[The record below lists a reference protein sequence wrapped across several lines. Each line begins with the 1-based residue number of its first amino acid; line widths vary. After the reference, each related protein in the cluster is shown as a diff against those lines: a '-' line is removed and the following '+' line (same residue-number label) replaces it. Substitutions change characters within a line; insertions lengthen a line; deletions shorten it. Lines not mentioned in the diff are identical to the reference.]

1 MSNTK
6 WSDPKV
12 CFDGRRPA
20 EIPKGAVVQYFSN
33 LVWYPW
39 GDEESGPAGLAL
51 TPITYRYELPPVET
65 EPFAVV
71 FWENGEF
78 YTSYKR
84 SASGANWISSAS
96 HISSFRG
103 RTVRFYDK
111 YGNQVEPEA
120 LEKTTT

>member
-39 GDEESGPAGLAL
+39 VDDESWPAGLAL

-71 FWENGEF
+71 FYSNGDCYVDFQDHDYERLRNSISQRVENEEC
-78 YTSYKR
+78 
-84 SASGANWISSAS
+84 I
-96 HISSFRG
+96 
-103 RTVRFYDK
+103 VRFYDK
-111 YGNQVEPEA
+111 RGNQVEPEA
-120 LEKTTT
+120 LEEATT